1 MLVSALLTSLFAFEH
16 INKLLMSAGWGF
28 ALNGP
33 HDEGHANRFV
43 SFGSRQ
49 MRCGVAELVLSWRF
63 HVGFLRVSVSGRVLL
78 MCVGEPEVLTGHR
91 CAAQTA
97 AGIGR
102 LLRTSPLLH
111 PAKAFTPERDFYAV
125 IWRRLFLPAL
135 LRPVIVLK
143 ISIGCRPPIRVL

>member
-1 MLVSALLTSLFAFEH
+1 
-16 INKLLMSAGWGF
+16 
-28 ALNGP
+28 
-33 HDEGHANRFV
+33 
-43 SFGSRQ
+43 

-102 LLRTSPLLH
+102 LLRTSPSYTPQKLSLQ
-111 PAKAFTPERDFYAV
+111 KETFTP
-125 IWRRLFLPAL
+125 
-135 LRPVIVLK
+135 
-143 ISIGCRPPIRVL
+143 

>member
-1 MLVSALLTSLFAFEH
+1 
-16 INKLLMSAGWGF
+16 MSAGWGF
-28 ALNGP
+28 ALNGL

-111 PAKAFTPERDFYAV
+111 PAKAFTPERDFDLTPFVFTCSTASSNSPKNLDWLSTTYPSFVKAK
-125 IWRRLFLPAL
+125 L
-135 LRPVIVLK
+135 IVL
-143 ISIGCRPPIRVL
+143 IAG